1 MTFNRTATANRV
13 IRVHSLTY
21 PADPPKRNLIDIG
34 GVIAGG
40 LLEDML
46 SLFFCI
52 CRQIYLEQNNFQFKE
67 AFLITSRAFYGIG
80 ESRVL

>member
-1 MTFNRTATANRV
+1 MCLKIFFV
-13 IRVHSLTY
+13 KKLHITY

-52 CRQIYLEQNNFQFKE
+52 CRQ
-67 AFLITSRAFYGIG
+67 
-80 ESRVL
+80 V

>member
-1 MTFNRTATANRV
+1 MTIDMYLGLKISFFKQLH
-13 IRVHSLTY
+13 ITY

-46 SLFFCI
+46 SLFFII
-52 CRQIYLEQNNFQFKE
+52 CRQI
-67 AFLITSRAFYGIG
+67 
-80 ESRVL
+80 